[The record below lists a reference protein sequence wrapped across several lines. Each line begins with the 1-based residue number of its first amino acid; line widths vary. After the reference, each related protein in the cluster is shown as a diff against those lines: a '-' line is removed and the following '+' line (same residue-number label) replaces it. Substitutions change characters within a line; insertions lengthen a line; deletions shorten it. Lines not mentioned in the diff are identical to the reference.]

1 MLLGARQVGKT
12 WPLQDFAASC
22 YQNSVYIRF
31 DRNIHMREIFE
42 SSNYEMASLLLQLQM
57 AAESKIEPGKT
68 LIILDKIQDCT
79 AAPTSLKYFCED
91 LPEYHV
97 VAAGSL
103 LGVYDHYGTGFP
115 VGKVNTMDL
124 YPMSYREILLAM
136 NREMD
141 VETL

>member
-1 MLLGARQVGKT
+1 
-12 WPLQDFAASC
+12 
-22 YQNSVYIRF
+22 
-31 DRNIHMREIFE
+31 MREIFE